1 MGSVGGSGS
10 EWSKLGEATQAGESE
25 SESESLGG
33 FQGCIKVR
41 EELTQPSRGSRVLCR
56 RR

>member
-33 FQGCIKVR
+33 FQGVS
-41 EELTQPSRGSRVLCR
+41 LVSLAG
-56 RR
+56 